1 VPKIIRR
8 QVRYDN
14 AMKTPPKNPE
24 FSRFT
29 DAMRTIMKVS
39 KTELQRRM
47 EAEKTG
53 TKKAK
58 RA

>member
-1 VPKIIRR
+1 
-8 QVRYDN
+8 
-14 AMKTPPKNPE
+14 MKTPPKNPE

-47 EAEKTG
+47 EAD
-53 TKKAK
+53 KKEAK
-58 RA
+58 QA

>member
-14 AMKTPPKNPE
+14 AMKSPPKNPE
-24 FSRFT
+24 FTKFT

-47 EAEKTG
+47 EAD
-53 TKKAK
+53 KKAK
-58 RA
+58 QA

>member
-1 VPKIIRR
+1 
-8 QVRYDN
+8 
-14 AMKTPPKNPE
+14 MKPTPKNAE
-24 FSRFT
+24 FARFM

-39 KTELQRRM
+39 KTELQQRI

-53 TKKAK
+53 PKKTK